1 MFYLSVF
8 LLLNALYIVKSFM
21 SENLYVEL
29 NDRSKQ
35 IFKSV
40 VETYLE
46 TGSPSGSETILKKGG
61 IDISSSTVRLILSN
75 LQKEGLLFAPHTS
88 AGRLPT
94 DKGMRFF
101 VDGLLEFGRL
111 TKEEQENIKQQCFSK
126 GASFQE
132 ILDKA
137 SKTIS
142 GLSNNAGIVVAPK
155 YQHKIKHI
163 EFIRLNKSNIMSIIA
178 SENGQIENRIIEDK
192 GRYPDNILK
201 NVSNFLNSKYS
212 NKTIEYIKE
221 NLQLEINNFQNQL
234 DTLSAKLVKSGILEL
249 APDSSNPYI
258 FLHGQ
263 SSLLKDDIVTKD
275 LDNIREL
282 FDEIENK
289 TNFID
294 ILENTNKAKGVQIFI
309 GSQNFLFKHS
319 GLSMVMAP
327 YRNKEQKIIGAIGVV
342 GPTRLNYSKIVPLVD
357 YTSKIIGKVLS

>member
-1 MFYLSVF
+1 
-8 LLLNALYIVKSFM
+8 M
-21 SENLYVEL
+21 SENVYVEL

-40 VETYLE
+40 VETYLK

-61 IDISSSTVRLILSN
+61 IELSSSSIRLILAN
-75 LQKEGLLFAPHTS
+75 LQKLGLLFAPHTS

-111 TKEEQENIKQQCFSK
+111 TKNEQENIKQQCLSK

-132 ILDKA
+132 VLNEA
-137 SKTIS
+137 SKMIS
-142 GLSNNAGIVVAPK
+142 GLSNHAGIVVAPK
-155 YQHKIKHI
+155 YQNNIKHI
-163 EFIRLNKSNIMSIIA
+163 EFIRLNQTQVMSIMA
-178 SENGQIENRIIEDK
+178 SATGQVENRIFDDAGDYSDSMLREI
-192 GRYPDNILK
+192 
-201 NVSNFLNSKYS
+201 SNFVNSKYV
-212 NKTIEYIKE
+212 NKSIEEIK
-221 NLQLEINNFQNQL
+221 NSIQL
-234 DTLSAKLVKSGILEL
+234 DVKNSKDRLEVLSQNLIQKGIIEL
-249 APDSSNPYI
+249 IPNSENPYI

-263 SSLLKDDIVTKD
+263 SSLLEEEIISKD
-275 LDNIREL
+275 LDQIRKL

-289 TNFID
+289 SSFID
-294 ILENTNKAKGVQIFI
+294 ILENTSSAKGVQIFI

-327 YRNKEQKIIGAIGVV
+327 YKNKDQKIIGAIGVV
-342 GPTRLNYSKIVPLVD
+342 GPTRLNYAKIVPLVD